1 MAKETAAATT
11 TVSDYLLTRLK
22 QSGLEHLFAVP
33 GDYASPF
40 LDALDAD
47 KDIERVP
54 NINELGS
61 GYAADG
67 YARYKGIGAAC
78 VQYGVGTFSL
88 LNCTAGSF
96 VERVPVAVISA
107 SPSTKDRALEQSEAI
122 LFHHSTG
129 NLRADQIVFQNVTV
143 DSVIIEDPEK
153 APEQIDRAIT
163 LMLTHR
169 KPIYIEVLNN
179 VWSMKCAAPK
189 GKLAPVEMTS
199 DAASL
204 AAALDAAFERLDAA
218 KLPILWAG
226 VEIQRYGL
234 QDTLQ
239 QIVDAS
245 GWYFTTTSL
254 GKTVLDENQKQ
265 FIGTYAGPAS
275 PAKTWDAMCA
285 ADCVLA
291 LGTIITDDYLNIM
304 NSSFG
309 KMIEVNDEE
318 ARIGYQYYHDVAM
331 KDFLEGILSRLKEKK
346 RKPRKY
352 TLPKTKPEEPY
363 KAQPKDR
370 LTYNIFYHELSNF
383 LKKEKM
389 LNDIALIL
397 GESTSLYVFGNLFGL
412 PQNSFV
418 AQAAWGS
425 LGHETGCALGVA
437 LGSGKRP
444 FVVAGD
450 GGFRMICQELSSMAY
465 HKCNAVVFVM
475 SNNVYAIEQAFV
487 DIKAFTPKGS
497 FAPFDVLPEWDYMA
511 LAKSFGAKG
520 FRASTVEDLRG
531 ILSQLNDI
539 TDAPALV
546 EIAIPEKDLAPQ
558 LKRLADT
565 PPNLSKYRP

>member
-1 MAKETAAATT
+1 MAM
-11 TVSDYLLTRLK
+11 TVSNYLITRLK
-22 QSGLEHLFAVP
+22 QAGLEHMFAVP

-40 LDALDAD
+40 LQALDAT
-47 KDIERVP
+47 KGIERIP

-107 SPSTKDRALEQSEAI
+107 SPSTKDRAQEQSEDV

-129 NLRADQIVFQNVTV
+129 NLRADQIVFKNVTV
-143 DSVIIEDPEK
+143 ASVIIDNPET
-153 APEQIDRAIT
+153 APAQIDRAIT
-163 LMLTHR
+163 SMLTHR
-169 KPIYIEVLNN
+169 RPIYIEVLND

-189 GKLAPVEMTS
+189 GKLAAVVTPS
-199 DAASL
+199 DADSL
-204 AAALDAAFERLDAA
+204 AAALDATFERIEAA
-218 KLPILWAG
+218 KLPVLWAG
-226 VEIQRYGL
+226 VEIQRFGL
-234 QDTLQ
+234 QATLQ

-254 GKTVLDENQKQ
+254 GKTVLDESQKQ

-309 KMIEVNDEE
+309 KMIEVTDEE
-318 ARIGYQYYHDVAM
+318 TRVGYQYYHDVTL
-331 KDFLEGILSRLKEKK
+331 KDFLEGILTRLKANK
-346 RKPRKY
+346 RYPRKY
-352 TLPKTKPEEPY
+352 ALPKTEPEEEY
-363 KAQPKDR
+363 KAKPGDK
-370 LTYNIFYHELSNF
+370 LTYNVFYHELSNF
-383 LKKEKM
+383 LKKEK
-389 LNDIALIL
+389 LLSDVALIL

-412 PQNSFV
+412 PPNSFV

-444 FVVAGD
+444 LVVAGD
-450 GGFRMICQELSSMAY
+450 GGFRMVCQELSSLAY
-465 HKCNAVVFVM
+465 QKCNAVVFVM
-475 SNNVYAIEQAFV
+475 SNEVYAIEQAFV
-487 DIKAFTPKGS
+487 DIKAFTPKGE
-497 FAPFDVLPEWDYMA
+497 FAPFDVLPSWDYLA
-511 LAKSFGAKG
+511 LAQSFGAKG
-520 FRASTVEDLRG
+520 FRAKTVEELRAV
-531 ILSQLNDI
+531 LSQLNDI
-539 TDAPALV
+539 KDAPALV
-546 EIAIPEKDLAPQ
+546 EIMIPQKDLAPQ
-558 LKRLADT
+558 LKRLAET
-565 PPNLSKYRP
+565 PPSLSKYRP